1 MIINL
6 ALECAC
12 AARSSVGCILYDIII
27 FEIFE
32 FQNNIVVVPG
42 TVALR
47 DLLARY
53 RDSNLQRP
61 KIKRKK
67 SFVKISS
74 CCTRVHTKLSA
85 SQNIFAG
92 WTTFDFCPN
101 MAIS

>member
-1 MIINL
+1 VIINL

-53 RDSNLQRP
+53 RDSNLQR
-61 KIKRKK
+61 KNRLSK
-67 SFVKISS
+67 SHHGIVVTIQ
-74 CCTRVHTKLSA
+74 SA
-85 SQNIFAG
+85 ENFS
-92 WTTFDFCPN
+92 PL
-101 MAIS
+101 